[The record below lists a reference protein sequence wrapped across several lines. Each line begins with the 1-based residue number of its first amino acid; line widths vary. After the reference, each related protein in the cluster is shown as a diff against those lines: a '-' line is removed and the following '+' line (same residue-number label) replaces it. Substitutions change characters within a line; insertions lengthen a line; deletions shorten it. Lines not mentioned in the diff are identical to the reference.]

1 MVSGSLLSGGRE
13 RNWIVFIVPFE
24 VTIPCERPRYP
35 HIPAVN
41 HEDGGKPKKGRVRK
55 GNCLQDNGSPTG
67 QIPKPRGEITVK
79 EGPRV
84 NDQGGA
90 GSPKPEEQIN

>member
-24 VTIPCERPRYP
+24 VTIPCERPSYP

-55 GNCLQDNGSPTG
+55 GNASKIMEAQQGKFQSLGVRLQSRKD
-67 QIPKPRGEITVK
+67 
-79 EGPRV
+79 
-84 NDQGGA
+84 
-90 GSPKPEEQIN
+90 PESMIREELGVQNLRSR